1 MQGIDDICASA
12 IEPEQRHA
20 KRGHTAIPC
29 NHIRYGGRA
38 LIRDARVRRTPCAA
52 ARAQEASISARNA
65 SRGRLPMATTAI
77 QRTRAMQRVGLMP
90 GTSVHSNSRSKGA
103 RTLKRRGSGVLV

>member
-1 MQGIDDICASA
+1 M
-12 IEPEQRHA
+12 PV
-20 KRGHTAIPC
+20 HTAMPC
-29 NHIRYGGRA
+29 SHVRHGGRA

-65 SRGRLPMATTAI
+65 SRGRLPMATIMI
-77 QRTRAMQRVGLMP
+77 QRTRATQRAGLMP
-90 GTSVHSNSRSKGA
+90 GTSINSNSRSTGA